1 MNNLIKKN
9 AIDKLIMLASNGK
22 LDKNDFT
29 IEEKYYLINC
39 INLFQF
45 LISYPEVKDEKTFD
59 LLSRS

>member
-1 MNNLIKKN
+1 
-9 AIDKLIMLASNGK
+9 MLASNGK
-22 LDKNDFT
+22 LDKNVDFT
-29 IEEKYYLINC
+29 IEEKDYLINC

>member
-1 MNNLIKKN
+1 
-9 AIDKLIMLASNGK
+9 MLASNGK

-29 IEEKYYLINC
+29 IEEKDYLINC

-45 LISYPEVKDEKTFD
+45 LISYPEVKGEKTFD

>member
-22 LDKNDFT
+22 LDQNDFT
-29 IEEKYYLINC
+29 IEEKDYLINC